1 MQKNEFIDVKKT
13 YSRISNKVCKLQY
26 TTTHTFFFKTTVF
39 FRPLMHYFHYS
50 VNKNIYKGKLQ
61 KTNNL
66 RIILYL
72 MSKCTRI
79 QQKIFPK
86 LIFLITLL

>member
-26 TTTHTFFFKTTVF
+26 TTTYTFLFKTTVF
-39 FRPLMHYFHYS
+39 FTPINALFS
-50 VNKNIYKGKLQ
+50 LFCEQKYKGKLQ

-79 QQKIFPK
+79 QQKIFHK